1 MTRILGKDRLQL
13 FELVGGSLAG
23 LERTG
28 LVFRAIAGLD
38 YYDMEMLELNL
49 SVRWHRSF
57 G

>member
-38 YYDMEMLELNL
+38 YYDMKMLELNL

-57 G
+57 C

>member
-1 MTRILGKDRLQL
+1 MNRILVKERLQL
-13 FELVGGSLAG
+13 FEFVGGRLAG

>member
-1 MTRILGKDRLQL
+1 MTRILGKERLQL
-13 FELVGGSLAG
+13 FDLFGGSFAG

-28 LVFRAIAGLD
+28 LAVRAIAGLD
-38 YYDMEMLELNL
+38 YYDMKMLELSL

>member
-1 MTRILGKDRLQL
+1 MTKILGKERLQL

-23 LERTG
+23 LKRTG
-28 LVFRAIAGLD
+28 LAVRAIARLD
-38 YYDMEMLELNL
+38 YYDMKMLELNL